1 MAEGDLS
8 EDRDSNGATCS
19 RAAGERQVQRREA
32 AVPSTFGGNQR
43 RPSRR
48 FFAKGVFPRM
58 KGIADTGFI
67 VAAVRRDD
75 RYHEWAVGIAE
86 SLTQPLLTCESV
98 LSEAAFH
105 LESSSYVL
113 SLVEDELL
121 QVAFDSSE
129 NIPQLRELARRYAD
143 RKPDLADLCLV
154 RMSELYP
161 HHPVITV
168 DEADFR
174 IYRRNKREAIP
185 IICPPRAN

>member
-1 MAEGDLS
+1 
-8 EDRDSNGATCS
+8 
-19 RAAGERQVQRREA
+19 
-32 AVPSTFGGNQR
+32 
-43 RPSRR
+43 
-48 FFAKGVFPRM
+48 M

-67 VAAVRRDD
+67 VAAGRQND
-75 RYHEWAVGIAE
+75 RHHAWAMDLAKA
-86 SLTQPLLTCESV
+86 LTEPLLTCESV

-121 QVAFDSSE
+121 QVAFDFSE

-161 HHPVITV
+161 RHSVITI
-168 DEADFR
+168 DEGDFR
-174 IYRRNKREAIP
+174 VYRKNKREMIP
-185 IICPPRAN
+185 LICPPRAN

>member
-1 MAEGDLS
+1 
-8 EDRDSNGATCS
+8 
-19 RAAGERQVQRREA
+19 
-32 AVPSTFGGNQR
+32 
-43 RPSRR
+43 
-48 FFAKGVFPRM
+48 M
-58 KGIADTGFI
+58 KGIAYTGFI
-67 VAAVRRDD
+67 VAAGRRND
-75 RYHEWAVGIAE
+75 RHHAWAVNLAKGVTE
-86 SLTQPLLTCESV
+86 PLLTCEPV

-121 QVAFDSSE
+121 QVAFDFSE

-161 HHPVITV
+161 HHSVVTI

-174 IYRRNKREAIP
+174 IYRKNKRETIP
-185 IICPPRAN
+185 LICPPRAN

>member
-1 MAEGDLS
+1 
-8 EDRDSNGATCS
+8 
-19 RAAGERQVQRREA
+19 
-32 AVPSTFGGNQR
+32 
-43 RPSRR
+43 
-48 FFAKGVFPRM
+48 M

-67 VAAVRRDD
+67 VASVRHND
-75 RYHEWAVGIAE
+75 RYHEWAVDIAK

-121 QVAFDSSE
+121 QVAFDFSK

-161 HHPVITV
+161 YHSVITI

-174 IYRRNKREAIP
+174 VYRKNKREAIP
-185 IICPPRAN
+185 LICPPRAN